1 MQILTNVRLVLV
13 NVIKP
18 VTITMDHT
26 LALVILALHSTVMDC
41 IVMVIELHVSM
52 LLYVIVI

>member
-1 MQILTNVRLVLV
+1 MQMLMNVRLVLV
-13 NVIKP
+13 NVIKI
-18 VTITMDHT
+18 VRITLDHT
-26 LALVILALHSTVMDC
+26 HALVMLVLHSTVMDC